1 MTHPELGHITEV
13 GVPVALSET
22 PGYARHS
29 APEFGQH
36 TEEVLLANGYDWEQI
51 EGFRERCV
59 I

>member
-1 MTHPELGHITEV
+1 V

-51 EGFRERCV
+51 EGFRERSV